1 MRTFILSGVES
12 AIATAAELVL
22 AAIREITE
30 TAETSGT
37 PEAPAPVVAL
47 PTGRT
52 MVPLYDELALRHS
65 AGDRTLSRVH
75 GFNLDELLLP
85 SGHPATFAAYMRR
98 HVYARTGLVAARCDI
113 PRSEADPVAE
123 CVRYDA
129 ALAGAL
135 AGGALDLVI
144 LGLGADGHIAYN
156 LPGAPV
162 TGTHVVE
169 LPDAVADRLAV
180 APAERPLRAITMG
193 FEPIWKARRVIVL
206 ATSAEKS
213 SAVRHLVDGPLDEH
227 WPCSLLCDHPAIDVV
242 LTLEAAS
249 EPAESLEPAEPVE
262 PAEPTEPAR

>member
-12 AIATAAELVL
+12 AVATAAELVL
-22 AAIREITE
+22 AVLGEIAEIADTAD
-30 TAETSGT
+30 TAES
-37 PEAPAPVVAL
+37 AAPVVAF

-65 AGDRTLSRVH
+65 AGDQTLSRVR

-98 HVYARTGLVAARCDI
+98 HVYGRTGLAAARCDI
-113 PRSEADPVAE
+113 PRSTADPLAE
-123 CVRYDA
+123 CLRYDA

-135 AGGALDLVI
+135 AGGALDLAI

-162 TGTHVVE
+162 AGTHLVE
-169 LPDAVADRLAV
+169 LPDVLAERLAV

-193 FEPIWKARRVIVL
+193 FAPIWKARRVIVL
-206 ATSAEKS
+206 ATSADKAA
-213 SAVRHLVDGPLDEH
+213 AVRHLVDGPLDER

-249 EPAESLEPAEPVE
+249 EPAGPLAPTPPRAPAS
-262 PAEPTEPAR
+262 